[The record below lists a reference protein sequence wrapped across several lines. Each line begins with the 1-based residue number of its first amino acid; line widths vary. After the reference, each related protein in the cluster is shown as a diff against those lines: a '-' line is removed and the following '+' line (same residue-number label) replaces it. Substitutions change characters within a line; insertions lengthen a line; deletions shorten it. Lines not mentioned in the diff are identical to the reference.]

1 MPSDESAKLIFVDKV
16 IGIFNDT
23 FGKEMLMDE
32 KQIAFEHMG
41 FFKIKY
47 KYMPLG
53 YDVIFENDRG
63 VFSIEICDSE
73 GAFNFLYRIK
83 KFDSETTLQNI
94 GEATKILKY
103 VLNKND
109 FAFYITRDEKLYK
122 KQNNNYIRVKDLK
135 ELM

>member
-1 MPSDESAKLIFVDKV
+1 MPSDKNAKLIFVDKV
-16 IGIFNDT
+16 IGVFTDA
-23 FGKEMLMDE
+23 FGKDMLMAE

-47 KYMPLG
+47 KYIPLE
-53 YDVIFENDRG
+53 YTIIFENDRG
-63 VFSIEICDSE
+63 VFSIEICDRE

-83 KFDSETTLQNI
+83 KFDSKTTLENVK
-94 GEATKILKY
+94 EAVKILKDT
-103 VLNKND
+103 LNQND

-122 KQNNNYIRVKDLK
+122 KQNNNYIQVKDLK

>member
-1 MPSDESAKLIFVDKV
+1 MPSDKNVKLIFVDKV
-16 IGIFNDT
+16 IGIFTDT
-23 FGKEMLMDE
+23 FGKDMLLAE
-32 KQIAFEHMG
+32 KQIVFEHMG

-47 KYMPLG
+47 KYIPLG
-53 YDVIFENDRG
+53 YNVIFENDRG

-83 KFDSETTLQNI
+83 KFNSETTLDNVE
-94 GEATKILKY
+94 EAVKILKDT
-103 VLNKND
+103 LNQND

-122 KQNNNYIRVKDLK
+122 KQNNNYIQVKDLK